1 VLRQDVTTARR
12 DGAARACA
20 VRPEGASCAGTTEQE
35 GLMTMHVVVVGCGR
49 VGAGLAT
56 ELEREG
62 HSVAIIDKLQR
73 AFRRLPPDWGGQ
85 KVVGF
90 GFDKEHLDEAGAG
103 HADALAAV
111 TSGDNSNILT
121 ARIARETYDI
131 ANVVARIYDPRRAE
145 IFQRLGIPTVPSV
158 TWTIDQ
164 VFRRILPG
172 EGTFEWTDGSGQ
184 LHLVERPM
192 PAPWAGKKIVSLL
205 PDGVRLVS
213 VVRALAAVL
222 HVDDLVGQDGDV
234 LYLAVT
240 DASAGR
246 LAELFEGSP
255 APGGGRAG
263 DLGGSRR
270 QR

>member
-1 VLRQDVTTARR
+1 
-12 DGAARACA
+12 
-20 VRPEGASCAGTTEQE
+20 
-35 GLMTMHVVVVGCGR
+35 MHVVVVGCGR

-62 HSVAIIDKLQR
+62 HSVAIIDKLTR
-73 AFRRLPPDWGGQ
+73 AFRRLPPQWGGQ

-131 ANVVARIYDPRRAE
+131 PNVVARIYDPRRAE

-164 VFRRILPG
+164 VFRRILPD
-172 EGTFEWTDGSGQ
+172 EGSFEWTDGSGQ
-184 LHLVERPM
+184 LHLVERPL
-192 PAPWAGKKIVSLL
+192 PVAWAGKKIAALL
-205 PDGVRLVS
+205 PDGMRLVS
-213 VVRALAAVL
+213 VMRATTPSVR
-222 HVDDLVGQDGDV
+222 VDDLVGQDGDV

-240 DASAGR
+240 DQSAGQ
-246 LAELFEGSP
+246 LSKLFGTDAGS
-255 APGGGRAG
+255 AG
-263 DLGGSRR
+263 SENRR
-270 QR
+270 PR